1 MRYISGGL
9 YGALWEIDNNWE
21 LSAQFLELNNIYN
34 ALSSMKNIMSY
45 H

>member
-1 MRYISGGL
+1 MGL
-9 YGALWEIDNNWE
+9 YEKQIIIENYQHNC
-21 LSAQFLELNNIYN
+21 LEVNNIYN